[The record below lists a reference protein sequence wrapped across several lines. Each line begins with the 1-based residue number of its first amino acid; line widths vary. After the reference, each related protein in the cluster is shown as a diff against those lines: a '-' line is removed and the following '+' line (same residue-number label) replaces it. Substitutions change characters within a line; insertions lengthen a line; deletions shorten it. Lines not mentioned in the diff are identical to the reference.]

1 MDFAE
6 LNSYDIGG
14 LSSAILRCVPS
25 DSIRYIFGAT
35 GEGRRELREDPTH
48 ALHYSNYIF
57 IQSDEDVRTWLLSNQ
72 PNEDPLD
79 VLVYCHRPSTPARP
93 ATPPEPRHRYL
104 APNAVSNWANALAG
118 RNVNPAAQPKG
129 KAIPMNSTK
138 ASGSQNPQDSPLFL
152 PGWSSSSS
160 DVSDDFDSHRSRVVS
175 MTSPVDQGGDSTG
188 RRIPLSIKPQGM
200 LNTHRIMKQLWS
212 PTHDDKARK
221 RKAQFDVDNWDERR
235 SKMQCLAASAKEF
248 LKEDQLQ
255 KRRMVFEDDS
265 KDELQVKRLCLPPR
279 V

>member
-1 MDFAE
+1 
-6 LNSYDIGG
+6 
-14 LSSAILRCVPS
+14 
-25 DSIRYIFGAT
+25 
-35 GEGRRELREDPTH
+35 
-48 ALHYSNYIF
+48 
-57 IQSDEDVRTWLLSNQ
+57 
-72 PNEDPLD
+72 

-118 RNVNPAAQPKG
+118 RNVKPAAQPKG

-152 PGWSSSSS
+152 PGWSSSTS

-175 MTSPVDQGGDSTG
+175 MTSPVDQGGHSTG
-188 RRIPLSIKPQGM
+188 RRIPLSIKAQGM
-200 LNTHRIMKQLWS
+200 LNTHRMMKQLWS
-212 PTHDDKARK
+212 PTHDNKAWK
-221 RKAQFDVDNWDERR
+221 RKAQFDVDNWDECR

-248 LKEDQLQ
+248 LKEDPLQ